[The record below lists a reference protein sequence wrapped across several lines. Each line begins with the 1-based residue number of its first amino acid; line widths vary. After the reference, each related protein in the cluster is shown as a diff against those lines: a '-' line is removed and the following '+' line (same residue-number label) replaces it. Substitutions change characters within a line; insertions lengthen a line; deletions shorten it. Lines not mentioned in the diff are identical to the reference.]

1 MCLKENLKTIINER
15 QLKQK
20 DIASGINISQA
31 NLALILNEQ
40 RNVPSDFIEKISK
53 LLNLKENEIN
63 ILKKHK
69 K

>member
-20 DIASGINISQA
+20 DIASGLNISQA